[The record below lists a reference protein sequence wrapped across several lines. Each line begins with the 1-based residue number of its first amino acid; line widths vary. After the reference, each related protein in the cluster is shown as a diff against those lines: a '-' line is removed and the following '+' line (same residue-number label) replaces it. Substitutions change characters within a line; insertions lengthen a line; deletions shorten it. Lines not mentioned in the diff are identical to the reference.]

1 MYGMLTGTASTG
13 VILLR
18 EIDTQFA
25 TPASHNIIY
34 QNLWA
39 IVLGAPMLLMLG
51 IVPRSMTHLFIC
63 LGILV
68 VLFAVILLIQYRDK
82 LLRRGGASGKQ

>member
-1 MYGMLTGTASTG
+1 MR
-13 VILLR
+13 VIISFYRALQNLIIIIDNPL
-18 EIDTQFA
+18 EIFLDVW
-25 TPASHNIIY
+25 SHNIIY

-63 LGILV
+63 FGILI
-68 VLFAVILLIQYRDK
+68 VLFLMILLIQYRDRIF
-82 LLRRGGASGKQ
+82 RRKQ

>member
-1 MYGMLTGTASTG
+1 MFHAMYGMLTGTASTG

-18 EIDTQFA
+18 EIDPQFS
-25 TPASHNIIY
+25 TPTSHNLIY

-51 IVPRSMTHLFIC
+51 IVPRSMSHLLIC
-63 LGILV
+63 FGILI
-68 VLFAVILLIQYRDK
+68 VLFALILAIQYRDRIF
-82 LLRRGGASGKQ
+82 RRKQ